1 MSISFK
7 VCCATVLW
15 NLNLQE
21 YPEQTGSW
29 RALRPKKK
37 KEEKF
42 HQLLENDVKFADEQ
56 EGKTVQIL
64 FASDIYKENDLHTR
78 KGKTRKRDQAYI
90 VESRV
95 KEESLILKDH
105 TIDIQATKEFANV
118 IAIAL
123 LITLRNHE
131 EWVIYWKN
139 GGG

>member
-21 YPEQTGSW
+21 YPEQTRSW
-29 RALRPKKK
+29 RAVRPKKK

-56 EGKTVQIL
+56 EGKTVQIQ

-78 KGKTRKRDQAYI
+78 KGKTK
-90 VESRV
+90 
-95 KEESLILKDH
+95 KETRPILLN
-105 TIDIQATKEFANV
+105 QE
-118 IAIAL
+118 
-123 LITLRNHE
+123 
-131 EWVIYWKN
+131 
-139 GGG
+139 